1 MEFALPIAVLISR
14 SGDTRDADG
23 LFLAGRGWTTVP
35 VTPAS
40 AQVHD
45 AVRALAPA
53 VVVIDCRGIEEA
65 AEACLRVLADLETA
79 IYVLHRAVTT
89 VPLPANARAAI
100 EPVDIPFAPGV
111 PAAPHGD

>member
-1 MEFALPIAVLISR
+1 MPIAVLISR

-35 VTPAS
+35 ITPES
-40 AQVHD
+40 AQIHD

-53 VVVIDCRGIEEA
+53 VVVIDCRGVEEA
-65 AEACLRVLADLETA
+65 AEACLGVLADLEIA
-79 IYVLHRAVTT
+79 VYVLHRTATT
-89 VPLPANARAAI
+89 VPLPANARAAM
-100 EPVDIPFAPGV
+100 EPADIPFAPGV